1 MADIIKLEDLTLDD
15 VKSRIKSL
23 DPAFTENN
31 LSFTHTD
38 TIKSPNHSDATD
50 IFIETLI
57 INSAS
62 RYIYP
67 LFGRTIK
74 AILDKILS
82 YSSDRVVSSLTDA
95 CEELTNEIE
104 RLSKHTTFYGDNND
118 TEIYRQIIKVCESC
132 KRHLHSFMTNAE
144 DFDEVSYDYSTKT
157 EFDDDNVNIHVYL
170 SSADLSSS
178 RKTVSSL
185 KYIRDYVNNASSELA
200 NLERLLTDSDASQHL
215 LERSHNYANLSNVFI
230 SKFKVFLSELDAN
243 AQSIKSMPSF
253 YSKYLLTIQ
262 ATRQRLNKSH
272 NVSIVANKSNMYPGQ
287 LRDLF
292 KTYTDASLGLNTM
305 GNIKELRRRLDYC
318 NYVLNHELFVGRSS
332 SKLLEE
338 GKMSVSYA
346 LRYFNNCELEHCSPK
361 DYLESSLYNLD
372 DLLKEFEDS
381 NLRVYLKLTEFNT
394 RAQKALRL
402 AILGDY
408 YETLDK
414 LHHKKSGYRHP
425 DVNGNLTELFTAFEQ
440 GEITQDEIKAKIA
453 KYTKDI
459 DDFEVLLIQL
469 QHDFE
474 DCLAECA
481 KIIEGEK

>member
-1 MADIIKLEDLTLDD
+1 MVDIIKLEDLTLDD

-31 LSFTHTD
+31 LSFTRAD

-74 AILDKILS
+74 AILDQILS
-82 YSSDRVVSSLTDA
+82 YSSDHVVSSLTDA
-95 CEELTNEIE
+95 CEELTSEVE
-104 RLSKHTTFYGDNND
+104 RASKCATFDGDNDD
-118 TEIYRQIIKVCESC
+118 TEIYQQIVKTCESS
-132 KRHLHSFMTNAE
+132 KRRLRSFIINAE
-144 DFDEVSYDYSTKT
+144 RFDDTLYCYSTKT

-170 SSADLSSS
+170 SPVDLSSNHKAIS
-178 RKTVSSL
+178 PL
-185 KYIRDYVNNASSELA
+185 KYIRDYVDIASSELVSLA
-200 NLERLLTDSDASQHL
+200 QLITNSEASQRLLEHSS
-215 LERSHNYANLSNVFI
+215 NYANLSDTFI
-230 SKFKVFLSELDAN
+230 SKFKMFLSDLDAN
-243 AQSIKSMPSF
+243 MQSIKPAPSF

-262 ATRQRLNKSH
+262 TTRQRLNPLH
-272 NVSIVANKSNMYPGQ
+272 DVSIIANKSNMYPGQ

-292 KTYTDASLGLNTM
+292 KTYTDASIGLNTM

-338 GKMSVSYA
+338 GKMSVVYA
-346 LRYFNNCELEHCSPK
+346 LRYFNDCELEHCSPK
-361 DYLESSLYNLD
+361 SYLDSSLYNLD
-372 DLLKEFEDS
+372 DLLEEFEDS
-381 NLRVYLKLTEFNT
+381 NLQVYLKLTEFKT
-394 RAQKALRL
+394 HAQKVLRL
-402 AILGDY
+402 SILGDY

-459 DDFEVLLIQL
+459 DDLEVLLIQL
-469 QHDFE
+469 QRDFE
-474 DCLAECA
+474 DCLAECT
-481 KIIEGEK
+481 KIIEGEN

>member
-1 MADIIKLEDLTLDD
+1 MVDIIKLEDLTLDD
-15 VKSRIKSL
+15 VTSRIKSL

-31 LSFTHTD
+31 LFFTRTD
-38 TIKSPNHSDATD
+38 TVKSPNHSAATD
-50 IFIETLI
+50 IFIETLV

-67 LFGRTIK
+67 LFSRTIK
-74 AILDKILS
+74 TILDQILS
-82 YSSDRVVSSLTDA
+82 YSSDHVVSSLTDA
-95 CEELTNEIE
+95 CEELTNEVE
-104 RLSKHTTFYGDNND
+104 RASKCTTFDGDND
-118 TEIYRQIIKVCESC
+118 DAEVYWQIVNTCESS
-132 KRHLHSFMTNAE
+132 KRKA
-144 DFDEVSYDYSTKT
+144 VS
-157 EFDDDNVNIHVYL
+157 L
-170 SSADLSSS
+170 
-178 RKTVSSL
+178 L
-185 KYIRDYVNNASSELA
+185 KYIRDYINSASSELVS
-200 NLERLLTDSDASQHL
+200 LEQLITNSEASQRLLEHSSNYASLSDA
-215 LERSHNYANLSNVFI
+215 FI
-230 SKFKVFLSELDAN
+230 RKFKMFLSDLDEN
-243 AQSIKSMPSF
+243 VQSIKPAPSF

-262 ATRQRLNKSH
+262 TTRQRLNSSH
-272 NVSIVANKSNMYPGQ
+272 DVSIVTNKANMYPGQ

-318 NYVLNHELFVGRSS
+318 NYVLNHELFIGRSS

-372 DLLKEFEDS
+372 DLLEEFEDS
-381 NLRVYLKLTEFNT
+381 NLQVYLKLTEFKT
-394 RAQKALRL
+394 HAQKVLRM

-414 LHHKKSGYRHP
+414 LHHKKSGYRQP

-440 GEITQDEIKAKIA
+440 GEITQDELKAKIA

-469 QHDFE
+469 QRDFE

-481 KIIEGEK
+481 KIIEGE

>member
-1 MADIIKLEDLTLDD
+1 MVDIIKLEDLSLDE

-23 DPAFTENN
+23 DPTFTENN
-31 LSFTHTD
+31 LFFTRANTL
-38 TIKSPNHSDATD
+38 KSPNHSDATD
-50 IFIETLI
+50 VFIETLI

-67 LFGRTIK
+67 LFSRTIK
-74 AILDKILS
+74 TVLDQILS
-82 YSSDRVVSSLTDA
+82 YSSDHVVSSLTDA
-95 CEELTNEIE
+95 CEELTNEVE
-104 RLSKHTTFYGDNND
+104 RASKHATVDGDNSD
-118 TEIYRQIIKVCESC
+118 AEIYRQIVKTCESS
-132 KRHLHSFMTNAE
+132 KRRLHSFIINTE
-144 DFDEVSYDYSTKT
+144 RFDDTSYCYSTKT

-170 SSADLSSS
+170 SPVDLSSDH
-178 RKTVSSL
+178 KTVSSL
-185 KYIRDYVNNASSELA
+185 KCVRDYVNSASPELA
-200 NLERLLTDSDASQHL
+200 NLEQLITTSEASQRLLEHSS
-215 LERSHNYANLSNVFI
+215 NYANLSDAFMR
-230 SKFKVFLSELDAN
+230 KFKMFLSDLDEN
-243 AQSIKSMPSF
+243 VQSIKPAPSF

-262 ATRQRLNKSH
+262 TARQRLSASH
-272 NVSIVANKSNMYPGQ
+272 NVSIVANDSNMYPGQ

-292 KTYTDASLGLNTM
+292 TTYTDASIGLNTM

-338 GKMSVSYA
+338 GKMSVAHA
-346 LRYFNNCELEHCSPK
+346 LRYFNDCELEHCSPK
-361 DYLESSLYNLD
+361 SYLESSLYNLD
-372 DLLKEFEDS
+372 ELLEEFEDS
-381 NLRVYLKLTEFNT
+381 NLQVYLKLTEFKT
-394 RAQKALRL
+394 LAQKALRL

-414 LHHKKSGYRHP
+414 LCHKKSGYRHP

-481 KIIEGEK
+481 KIIEGDN

>member
-1 MADIIKLEDLTLDD
+1 MVDIIKLEDLTLDEI
-15 VKSRIKSL
+15 KSRIKSL

-31 LSFTHTD
+31 LSFTRAD

-74 AILDKILS
+74 AILDQILS
-82 YSSDRVVSSLTDA
+82 YSSDHVVSSLTDA
-95 CEELTNEIE
+95 CEELTSEVE
-104 RLSKHTTFYGDNND
+104 RASKCATFDGDNDD
-118 TEIYRQIIKVCESC
+118 TEVYRQIVTACESC
-132 KRHLHSFMTNAE
+132 KCRLRSFITNVE
-144 DFDEVSYDYSTKT
+144 NFDEASYHYSTKT

-170 SSADLSSS
+170 SPVDLSSNHKAIS
-178 RKTVSSL
+178 PL
-185 KYIRDYVNNASSELA
+185 KYIRDYVDTASSELA
-200 NLERLLTDSDASQHL
+200 NLERLLTDSEASQHL

-262 ATRQRLNKSH
+262 TTRQRLNPSH
-272 NVSIVANKSNMYPGQ
+272 NVSIIANKSNMYLGQ

-372 DLLKEFEDS
+372 DLLEEFEDS
-381 NLRVYLKLTEFNT
+381 NLQVYLKLTEFKT
-394 RAQKALRL
+394 HTQKVLRM
-402 AILGDY
+402 AMLGDY

-414 LHHKKSGYRHP
+414 LHHKKSGYRQP

-440 GEITQDEIKAKIA
+440 GEITQDEIKEKIA

-459 DDFEVLLIQL
+459 DDFEALLVQL
-469 QHDFE
+469 QREFE

-481 KIIEGEK
+481 KIIEGEN

>member
-1 MADIIKLEDLTLDD
+1 M
-15 VKSRIKSL
+15 
-23 DPAFTENN
+23 
-31 LSFTHTD
+31 
-38 TIKSPNHSDATD
+38 
-50 IFIETLI
+50 
-57 INSAS
+57 
-62 RYIYP
+62 
-67 LFGRTIK
+67 
-74 AILDKILS
+74 
-82 YSSDRVVSSLTDA
+82 
-95 CEELTNEIE
+95 
-104 RLSKHTTFYGDNND
+104 SKHTTFYGDNND

-132 KRHLHSFMTNAE
+132 KRHLHSFAINAE
-144 DFDEVSYDYSTKT
+144 SFDKTSYHYSTKT

-170 SSADLSSS
+170 SPVDLSSNH
-178 RKTVSSL
+178 KAVSPL
-185 KYIRDYVNNASSELA
+185 KYIREYVDTASSELV
-200 NLERLLTDSDASQHL
+200 NLEQLITNNEASQRL
-215 LERSHNYANLSNVFI
+215 LERSISYANLSDAFI
-230 SKFKVFLSELDAN
+230 SKFKRFLSDLNEN
-243 AQSIKSMPSF
+243 TQSIKPAPSF

-262 ATRQRLNKSH
+262 TTRQRLNPLH
-272 NVSIVANKSNMYPGQ
+272 NVSIITNKSNMYPGQ

-292 KTYTDASLGLNTM
+292 KTYTDASIGLNTM

-372 DLLKEFEDS
+372 DLLEVFEDS
-381 NLRVYLKLTEFNT
+381 NLQVYLKLTEFKT
-394 RAQKALRL
+394 HTQKVLRL

-414 LHHKKSGYRHP
+414 LHHKKSSYRQP

-459 DDFEVLLIQL
+459 DDLEVLLIQL
-469 QHDFE
+469 QQEFN

-481 KIIEGEK
+481 KIIEGE

>member
-31 LSFTHTD
+31 LSFTRTD

-305 GNIKELRRRLDYC
+305 G
-318 NYVLNHELFVGRSS
+318 
-332 SKLLEE
+332 
-338 GKMSVSYA
+338 
-346 LRYFNNCELEHCSPK
+346 
-361 DYLESSLYNLD
+361 
-372 DLLKEFEDS
+372 
-381 NLRVYLKLTEFNT
+381 
-394 RAQKALRL
+394 
-402 AILGDY
+402 
-408 YETLDK
+408 
-414 LHHKKSGYRHP
+414 
-425 DVNGNLTELFTAFEQ
+425 
-440 GEITQDEIKAKIA
+440 
-453 KYTKDI
+453 
-459 DDFEVLLIQL
+459 
-469 QHDFE
+469 
-474 DCLAECA
+474 
-481 KIIEGEK
+481 

>member
-1 MADIIKLEDLTLDD
+1 MVDIIKLEDLTLDE

-23 DPAFTENN
+23 DSAFTENN
-31 LSFTHTD
+31 LSFTRAN
-38 TIKSPNHSDATD
+38 TIKSPNHSEATD
-50 IFIETLI
+50 LLIETLV

-67 LFGRTIK
+67 LFSRTIK
-74 AILDKILS
+74 TTLDQILS
-82 YSSDRVVSSLTDA
+82 YSRDHAVSSLTDA
-95 CEELTNEIE
+95 CEELTNEVE
-104 RLSKHTTFYGDNND
+104 RTSKQTTFDGVNSD
-118 TEIYRQIIKVCESC
+118 TEIYRQIVKACESC
-132 KRHLHSFMTNAE
+132 KCHLHSFMTNTA

-157 EFDDDNVNIHVYL
+157 EFDDDNVSIHVYL
-170 SSADLSSS
+170 SPIDLSSDH
-178 RKTVSSL
+178 KTVSSL
-185 KYIRDYVNNASSELA
+185 KYIRDYINSASSELVS
-200 NLERLLTDSDASQHL
+200 LEQLITNSEASQRLLEHSSNYASMSDA
-215 LERSHNYANLSNVFI
+215 FI
-230 SKFKVFLSELDAN
+230 RKFKMFLSDLDEN
-243 AQSIKSMPSF
+243 AQSIKPAPSF

-262 ATRQRLNKSH
+262 TARQRLNVAH
-272 NVSIVANKSNMYPGQ
+272 NASIVASKSNMYPGQ

-292 KTYTDASLGLNTM
+292 KTYTDASLGMNTM

-318 NYVLNHELFVGRSS
+318 NYVLNHDLFVGRNS

-381 NLRVYLKLTEFNT
+381 NLQVYLKLTEFKT
-394 RAQKALRL
+394 LAQKVLRM

-414 LHHKKSGYRHP
+414 LHHKKSGYRQP

-459 DDFEVLLIQL
+459 DDLEVLLIQL

-481 KIIEGEK
+481 KIIDGE

>member
-1 MADIIKLEDLTLDD
+1 M
-15 VKSRIKSL
+15 
-23 DPAFTENN
+23 
-31 LSFTHTD
+31 
-38 TIKSPNHSDATD
+38 
-50 IFIETLI
+50 FIETLI

-67 LFGRTIK
+67 LFSRTIK
-74 AILDKILS
+74 TVLDQILS
-82 YSSDRVVSSLTDA
+82 YSSDHVVSSLTDT
-95 CEELTNEIE
+95 CEELTNEVE
-104 RLSKHTTFYGDNND
+104 RTSKCATFDGDNHD
-118 TEIYRQIIKVCESC
+118 TEIYRQIVKVRESC
-132 KRHLHSFMTNAE
+132 KCRLHSFITNTE
-144 DFDEVSYDYSTKT
+144 NFDETSYDYSTKV
-157 EFDDDNVNIHVYL
+157 EFDDDNVNIHVCL
-170 SSADLSSS
+170 SPIDLSSD

-185 KYIRDYVNNASSELA
+185 KYIRDYVDTASSELV
-200 NLERLLTDSDASQHL
+200 NLEQLITNNEASQRLLEHSI
-215 LERSHNYANLSNVFI
+215 NYANLSDAFI
-230 SKFKVFLSELDAN
+230 SKFKMFLSDLNEN
-243 AQSIKSMPSF
+243 TQSIKPAPSF

-262 ATRQRLNKSH
+262 TTRQRLNAPH
-272 NVSIVANKSNMYPGQ
+272 NVSIVTNKANMYPGQ

-292 KTYTDASLGLNTM
+292 TTYTDASIGLNTM

-338 GKMSVSYA
+338 GEMSVAYT
-346 LRYFNNCELEHCSPK
+346 LRYFNDCELEHCSPK
-361 DYLESSLYNLD
+361 SYLDSSLYSLD
-372 DLLKEFEDS
+372 DLLEAFEDS
-381 NLRVYLKLTEFNT
+381 NLQVYLKLTEFKT
-394 RAQKALRL
+394 LAQKALRL

-459 DDFEVLLIQL
+459 DDLEVLLIQL

-481 KIIEGEK
+481 KIIEGEN

>member
-1 MADIIKLEDLTLDD
+1 MRRISSNELVNTL
-15 VKSRIKSL
+15 V
-23 DPAFTENN
+23 
-31 LSFTHTD
+31 H
-38 TIKSPNHSDATD
+38 
-50 IFIETLI
+50 
-57 INSAS
+57 
-62 RYIYP
+62 
-67 LFGRTIK
+67 
-74 AILDKILS
+74 
-82 YSSDRVVSSLTDA
+82 
-95 CEELTNEIE
+95 
-104 RLSKHTTFYGDNND
+104 D
-118 TEIYRQIIKVCESC
+118 TEIYQQIVKTCESS
-132 KRHLHSFMTNAE
+132 KRRLRSFIINAE
-144 DFDEVSYDYSTKT
+144 RFDDTTYCYSTKP

-170 SSADLSSS
+170 SSADLSSN

-200 NLERLLTDSDASQHL
+200 NLERLLTDSEASQHL
-215 LERSHNYANLSNVFI
+215 LERSHNYANLSNAFI

-318 NYVLNHELFVGRSS
+318 NYVLNHELFVGRGS

-338 GKMSVSYA
+338 GKMSVAHA
-346 LRYFNNCELEHCSPK
+346 LRYFNDCELEHCSPK
-361 DYLESSLYNLD
+361 SYLESSLYNLD
-372 DLLKEFEDS
+372 DLLEEFENN
-381 NLRVYLKLTEFNT
+381 NLQVYLKLTEFKT
-394 RAQKALRL
+394 HAQKVLRV

-459 DDFEVLLIQL
+459 DDLEVLLIQL
-469 QHDFE
+469 QHEFN
-474 DCLAECA
+474 DCLAECV
-481 KIIEGEK
+481 KIIEGE

>member
-1 MADIIKLEDLTLDD
+1 MVDIIKLEDLSLDE

-23 DPAFTENN
+23 DPTFTENN
-31 LSFTHTD
+31 LFFTRANTL
-38 TIKSPNHSDATD
+38 KSPNHSDATD
-50 IFIETLI
+50 VFIETLI

-67 LFGRTIK
+67 LFSRTIK
-74 AILDKILS
+74 TVLDQILS
-82 YSSDRVVSSLTDA
+82 YSSDHVVSSLTDA
-95 CEELTNEIE
+95 CEELTNEVE
-104 RLSKHTTFYGDNND
+104 RAFKCATFDGGNND
-118 TEIYRQIIKVCESC
+118 AEIYRQIVKACESC
-132 KRHLHSFMTNAE
+132 KRHLHSFAINAE
-144 DFDEVSYDYSTKT
+144 SFDKTSYHYSTKP

-170 SSADLSSS
+170 SSADLSSNH
-178 RKTVSSL
+178 KTVSSL

-200 NLERLLTDSDASQHL
+200 NLERLLTDSEASQHL
-215 LERSHNYANLSNVFI
+215 LERSRNYANLSNVFI
-230 SKFKVFLSELDAN
+230 SKFKVFLSDLDEN
-243 AQSIKSMPSF
+243 VQSIKPAPSF

-262 ATRQRLNKSH
+262 TTRQRLNPLH
-272 NVSIVANKSNMYPGQ
+272 NVSIIANKSNMYLGQ

-292 KTYTDASLGLNTM
+292 KTYTDASIGLNTM

-338 GKMSVSYA
+338 GKMSVAYA
-346 LRYFNNCELEHCSPK
+346 LRYFNDCELEHCSPK
-361 DYLESSLYNLD
+361 SYLESSLYNLD
-372 DLLKEFEDS
+372 ELLEEFEDS
-381 NLRVYLKLTEFNT
+381 NLQVYLKLTEFKT
-394 RAQKALRL
+394 LAQKVLRL

-414 LHHKKSGYRHP
+414 LYHKKSGYRHP

-459 DDFEVLLIQL
+459 DDLEVLLIQL

-481 KIIEGEK
+481 KIIEGEN

>member
-1 MADIIKLEDLTLDD
+1 MTEIIKLEDLTLDE

-23 DPAFTENN
+23 DSVFAENN
-31 LSFTHTD
+31 LSFTRANA
-38 TIKSPNHSDATD
+38 IKSPNHSEATD
-50 IFIETLI
+50 LLIETLV

-67 LFGRTIK
+67 LFSRTIK
-74 AILDKILS
+74 TILDQILI
-82 YSSDRVVSSLTDA
+82 YSSNRVLSSLTDA
-95 CEELTNEIE
+95 CEELTNEVE
-104 RLSKHTTFYGDNND
+104 RMSKHTNVYGDNND
-118 TEIYRQIIKVCESC
+118 TEIYRQIINSCESC
-132 KRHLHSFMTNAE
+132 KHHLHSFMTHE
-144 DFDEVSYDYSTKT
+144 ERLDEMSYYYSTKP
-157 EFDDDNVNIHVYL
+157 EFDGDNVNIHVYL
-170 SSADLSSS
+170 SSTNLSSNH
-178 RKTVSSL
+178 KTVSSL
-185 KYIRDYVNNASSELA
+185 KYIRDYVDSASSELA
-200 NLERLLTDSDASQHL
+200 KLEQLLTNSEASQRLLEHSSNYDTLSDT
-215 LERSHNYANLSNVFI
+215 FI
-230 SKFKVFLSELDAN
+230 SKFKMFLSELDTN
-243 AQSIKSMPSF
+243 MQSIKPMPSF

-262 ATRQRLNKSH
+262 TARQRLNVAH
-272 NVSIVANKSNMYPGQ
+272 NVSIVTSKSNMYPGQ

-292 KTYTDASLGLNTM
+292 KTYTDASLGMNTM

-318 NYVLNHELFVGRSS
+318 NYVLNHDLFVGRSS

-346 LRYFNNCELEHCSPK
+346 LRYFNDCELEHYSPK

-372 DLLKEFEDS
+372 DLLEEFEDS
-381 NLRVYLKLTEFNT
+381 NLQVYLKLAEFKT
-394 RAQKALRL
+394 HAQKVLRM

-414 LHHKKSGYRHP
+414 LHHKKSGYRQP

>member
-1 MADIIKLEDLTLDD
+1 MVDIIKLEDLTLDE

-31 LSFTHTD
+31 LSFTRAN
-38 TIKSPNHSDATD
+38 TIKSPNHSDTTD
-50 IFIETLI
+50 LFIETLI

-67 LFGRTIK
+67 LFSRTIK
-74 AILDKILS
+74 TTLDQILS
-82 YSSDRVVSSLTDA
+82 YSSDHVVSSLTDA
-95 CEELTNEIE
+95 CEELTSEVE
-104 RLSKHTTFYGDNND
+104 RASKCATFDGDNDD
-118 TEIYRQIIKVCESC
+118 TDVYRQIVTACESC
-132 KRHLHSFMTNAE
+132 KCRLRSFITNVE
-144 DFDEVSYDYSTKT
+144 NFDEASYRYSTKT

-170 SSADLSSS
+170 SPVDLSSNHTTIS
-178 RKTVSSL
+178 PL
-185 KYIRDYVNNASSELA
+185 KYIRDYVDIASSELVS
-200 NLERLLTDSDASQHL
+200 LEQLITNSEASQRLLEHSS
-215 LERSHNYANLSNVFI
+215 NYANLSDTFI
-230 SKFKVFLSELDAN
+230 SKFKMFLSDLDAN
-243 AQSIKSMPSF
+243 IQSIKPAPPF

-262 ATRQRLNKSH
+262 ATRQRLNPVH
-272 NVSIVANKSNMYPGQ
+272 NVSIITNKSNMYPGQ

-292 KTYTDASLGLNTM
+292 KTYTDASIGLNTM

-361 DYLESSLYNLD
+361 SYLDSSLYNLD
-372 DLLKEFEDS
+372 DLLEEFENS
-381 NLRVYLKLTEFNT
+381 NLQVYLKLTEFKT
-394 RAQKALRL
+394 LTQKALRL

-414 LHHKKSGYRHP
+414 LHHKKSGYRQP

-459 DDFEVLLIQL
+459 DDLEALLVQL
-469 QHDFE
+469 QREFE

-481 KIIEGEK
+481 KIIEGEN

>member
-1 MADIIKLEDLTLDD
+1 MVDIIKLEDLTLDE

-31 LSFTHTD
+31 LSFTRTD
-38 TIKSPNHSDATD
+38 TIKSPNHSEATD
-50 IFIETLI
+50 IFIETL

-67 LFGRTIK
+67 LFSRTIK
-74 AILDKILS
+74 TVLDQSLS
-82 YSSDRVVSSLTDA
+82 YSSDHVVSSLTDT
-95 CEELTNEIE
+95 CEELTNEVE
-104 RLSKHTTFYGDNND
+104 RTSKCATFDGDSYD
-118 TEIYRQIIKVCESC
+118 TEIYRQIVKVCESS
-132 KRHLHSFMTNAE
+132 KLRLHSFIINAE
-144 DFDEVSYDYSTKT
+144 RFDDTPYCYSTKT
-157 EFDDDNVNIHVYL
+157 EFDGDNVNIHVYL
-170 SSADLSSS
+170 SPIDLSSDYEV
-178 RKTVSSL
+178 VSSL
-185 KYIRDYVNNASSELA
+185 KYIRDYVDITSSELVS
-200 NLERLLTDSDASQHL
+200 LEQLITNSEASQRLLEHSS
-215 LERSHNYANLSNVFI
+215 NYANLSDTFI
-230 SKFKVFLSELDAN
+230 SKFKMFLSDLDASM
-243 AQSIKSMPSF
+243 QSIKPVPSF

-262 ATRQRLNKSH
+262 TTRQRLNSVH
-272 NVSIVANKSNMYPGQ
+272 NVSIIANKSNMYPGQ

-318 NYVLNHELFVGRSS
+318 NYVLNHELFIGRSS

-372 DLLKEFEDS
+372 DLLEEFEDS
-381 NLRVYLKLTEFNT
+381 NLQVYLKLTEFKT
-394 RAQKALRL
+394 HAQKVLRM

-414 LHHKKSGYRHP
+414 LHHKKSGYRQP

-469 QHDFE
+469 QRDFE

-481 KIIEGEK
+481 KIIEGE

>member
-1 MADIIKLEDLTLDD
+1 M
-15 VKSRIKSL
+15 
-23 DPAFTENN
+23 
-31 LSFTHTD
+31 
-38 TIKSPNHSDATD
+38 
-50 IFIETLI
+50 
-57 INSAS
+57 
-62 RYIYP
+62 
-67 LFGRTIK
+67 
-74 AILDKILS
+74 
-82 YSSDRVVSSLTDA
+82 
-95 CEELTNEIE
+95 
-104 RLSKHTTFYGDNND
+104 
-118 TEIYRQIIKVCESC
+118 CESC
-132 KRHLHSFMTNAE
+132 KRHLHAFAISAESFDKT
-144 DFDEVSYDYSTKT
+144 SYHYSTKP

-170 SSADLSSS
+170 SSVDLSSNHKAIS
-178 RKTVSSL
+178 PL
-185 KYIRDYVNNASSELA
+185 KYIKDYVNNTSSELA
-200 NLERLLTDSDASQHL
+200 NLERLLTDSEASQHL
-215 LERSHNYANLSNVFI
+215 LEHSSNYANLSDTFI
-230 SKFKVFLSELDAN
+230 SKFKMFLSDLDAN
-243 AQSIKSMPSF
+243 MQSIKPAPSF

-262 ATRQRLNKSH
+262 TTRQRLNTAH
-272 NVSIVANKSNMYPGQ
+272 NVSIFTNKANMYPGQ

-292 KTYTDASLGLNTM
+292 KTYTDASIGLNTM

-381 NLRVYLKLTEFNT
+381 NLQVYLKLTEFKT
-394 RAQKALRL
+394 HAQKVLRM

-459 DDFEVLLIQL
+459 DDLEVLLVQL
-469 QHDFE
+469 QREFE

-481 KIIEGEK
+481 KIMEGKN

>member
-1 MADIIKLEDLTLDD
+1 M
-15 VKSRIKSL
+15 
-23 DPAFTENN
+23 
-31 LSFTHTD
+31 
-38 TIKSPNHSDATD
+38 
-50 IFIETLI
+50 
-57 INSAS
+57 
-62 RYIYP
+62 
-67 LFGRTIK
+67 
-74 AILDKILS
+74 
-82 YSSDRVVSSLTDA
+82 SSLTDA
-95 CEELTNEIE
+95 CEELTNEVE
-104 RLSKHTTFYGDNND
+104 RASKCATFDGANND
-118 TEIYRQIIKVCESC
+118 TEVYRQIVNTCESC
-132 KRHLHSFMTNAE
+132 KCRLRSFIINAE
-144 DFDEVSYDYSTKT
+144 RFDDTPYCYSAKT
-157 EFDDDNVNIHVYL
+157 EFDDGNVNIHVYL
-170 SSADLSSS
+170 SPIDLSSDYEV
-178 RKTVSSL
+178 VSSL
-185 KYIRDYVNNASSELA
+185 KYIRDYVDIASSELVSLAQLIA
-200 NLERLLTDSDASQHL
+200 NSEASQRLLEHSS
-215 LERSHNYANLSNVFI
+215 NYANLSDTFI
-230 SKFKVFLSELDAN
+230 SKFKMFLSDLNEN
-243 AQSIKSMPSF
+243 MQSIKPAPSF

-262 ATRQRLNKSH
+262 TTRQRLNPVH

-292 KTYTDASLGLNTM
+292 KTYTDASIGLNTM

-381 NLRVYLKLTEFNT
+381 NLQVYLKLTEFKT
-394 RAQKALRL
+394 HAQKVLRM

-459 DDFEVLLIQL
+459 DDLEVLLVQL
-469 QHDFE
+469 QHEFN

-481 KIIEGEK
+481 KIIEGE

>member
-1 MADIIKLEDLTLDD
+1 M
-15 VKSRIKSL
+15 
-23 DPAFTENN
+23 
-31 LSFTHTD
+31 
-38 TIKSPNHSDATD
+38 
-50 IFIETLI
+50 
-57 INSAS
+57 
-62 RYIYP
+62 
-67 LFGRTIK
+67 
-74 AILDKILS
+74 
-82 YSSDRVVSSLTDA
+82 SSLTDA
-95 CEELTNEIE
+95 CEELTNEVE
-104 RLSKHTTFYGDNND
+104 RASKCTTFDGDND
-118 TEIYRQIIKVCESC
+118 DAEVYRQIVNTCESS
-132 KRHLHSFMTNAE
+132 KRHLRSFIINAE
-144 DFDEVSYDYSTKT
+144 RFDDTSYCYSTKT

-170 SSADLSSS
+170 SRVDLSSN
-178 RKTVSSL
+178 RKAVSLL
-185 KYIRDYVNNASSELA
+185 KYIRDYINSASSELVS
-200 NLERLLTDSDASQHL
+200 LEQLITNSEASQRLLEHSSNYASLSDA
-215 LERSHNYANLSNVFI
+215 FI
-230 SKFKVFLSELDAN
+230 RKFKMFLSDLDEN
-243 AQSIKSMPSF
+243 VQSIKPAPSF

-262 ATRQRLNKSH
+262 TTRQRLNSSH
-272 NVSIVANKSNMYPGQ
+272 DVSIVTNKANMHPGQ

-318 NYVLNHELFVGRSS
+318 NYVLNHELFIGRSS

-372 DLLKEFEDS
+372 DLLEEFEDS
-381 NLRVYLKLTEFNT
+381 NLQVYLKLTEFKT
-394 RAQKALRL
+394 HAQKVLRM

-414 LHHKKSGYRHP
+414 LHHKKSGYRQP

-440 GEITQDEIKAKIA
+440 GEITQDELKAKIA

-469 QHDFE
+469 QRDFE

-481 KIIEGEK
+481 KIIEGE

>member
-1 MADIIKLEDLTLDD
+1 MTEIIKLEDLTLDE

-23 DPAFTENN
+23 DPVFTENN
-31 LSFTHTD
+31 LSFTRAD
-38 TIKSPNHSDATD
+38 TIKSPNHSEATD

-67 LFGRTIK
+67 LFSRTIK
-74 AILDKILS
+74 TVLDQSLS
-82 YSSDRVVSSLTDA
+82 YSSDHVVSSLTDT
-95 CEELTNEIE
+95 CEELTNEVE
-104 RLSKHTTFYGDNND
+104 RTSKCATFDGGSYD
-118 TEIYRQIIKVCESC
+118 TEIYRQIVKACESC
-132 KRHLHSFMTNAE
+132 KRRLHSFITSTE
-144 DFDEVSYDYSTKT
+144 DFDEVSYDYSTKP

-170 SSADLSSS
+170 SSTNLSSNH
-178 RKTVSSL
+178 KTVSSL
-185 KYIRDYVNNASSELA
+185 KYIRDYVDSASSELA
-200 NLERLLTDSDASQHL
+200 KLEQLLTHSEASQRLLEHSSNYDTLSDT
-215 LERSHNYANLSNVFI
+215 FI
-230 SKFKVFLSELDAN
+230 SKFKMFLSELDTN
-243 AQSIKSMPSF
+243 MQSIKPMPSF
-253 YSKYLLTIQ
+253 YSKHLLTIQ
-262 ATRQRLNKSH
+262 TARQRLNVAH
-272 NVSIVANKSNMYPGQ
+272 NVSIVASKSNMYPGQ

-292 KTYTDASLGLNTM
+292 KTYTDASIGLNTM
-305 GNIKELRRRLDYC
+305 GNTKELRRRLDYC

-381 NLRVYLKLTEFNT
+381 NLQVYLKLTEFKT
-394 RAQKALRL
+394 LAQKVLRM

-414 LHHKKSGYRHP
+414 LHHKKSGYRQP

-469 QHDFE
+469 QHEFE
-474 DCLAECA
+474 ECLDECA
-481 KIIEGEK
+481 KIIEGE

>member
-1 MADIIKLEDLTLDD
+1 MVDIIKLEDLTLDE

-31 LSFTHTD
+31 LSFTRAN

-50 IFIETLI
+50 LFIETLI

-67 LFGRTIK
+67 LFSRTIK
-74 AILDKILS
+74 TTLDQILS
-82 YSSDRVVSSLTDA
+82 HSRDHAVSSLTDA
-95 CEELTNEIE
+95 CEEFTNEIE

-132 KRHLHSFMTNAE
+132 KRHLHSFAINAE
-144 DFDEVSYDYSTKT
+144 SFDKTSYHYSTKP
-157 EFDDDNVNIHVYL
+157 EFDDDVNIHVHL
-170 SSADLSSS
+170 SSADLSSN

-200 NLERLLTDSDASQHL
+200 NLERLLTDSEASQHL

-243 AQSIKSMPSF
+243 TQSIKSMPSF

-262 ATRQRLNKSH
+262 TTRQRLNPSH
-272 NVSIVANKSNMYPGQ
+272 NVSIIANKSNMYPGQ

-338 GKMSVSYA
+338 GKMSVAYA
-346 LRYFNNCELEHCSPK
+346 LRYFNDCELEHCSPK
-361 DYLESSLYNLD
+361 SYLDSSLYNLD
-372 DLLKEFEDS
+372 DLLEEFEDR
-381 NLRVYLKLTEFNT
+381 NLQVYLKLTEFKT
-394 RAQKALRL
+394 HAQKVLRM

-414 LHHKKSGYRHP
+414 LHHKKSGYRQP

-440 GEITQDEIKAKIA
+440 GEITQDEIKSKIT

-459 DDFEVLLIQL
+459 DDLEALLVQL
-469 QHDFE
+469 QREFE

-481 KIIEGEK
+481 KIIEGEN

>member
-1 MADIIKLEDLTLDD
+1 MVDIIKLEDLTLDD

-23 DPAFTENN
+23 DLAFTENN
-31 LSFTHTD
+31 LFFTRAN

-50 IFIETLI
+50 LFIETLI

-67 LFGRTIK
+67 LFSRTIDM
-74 AILDKILS
+74 ILDQILS
-82 YSSDRVVSSLTDA
+82 YSRDHTVSSLTDT
-95 CEELTNEIE
+95 CEELTSEIE
-104 RLSKHTTFYGDNND
+104 RMSKHVTFDSDNND
-118 TEIYRQIIKVCESC
+118 TEIYQQIIKACESC
-132 KRHLHSFMTNAE
+132 KRHLHSFATNTE
-144 DFDEVSYDYSTKT
+144 SFDKTSYHYSTKP

-170 SSADLSSS
+170 SSADLSSN

-185 KYIRDYVNNASSELA
+185 KYIRDYINNTSSELA
-200 NLERLLTDSDASQHL
+200 NLERLLTDSEASQRL
-215 LERSHNYANLSNVFI
+215 LEHSHTYANLSNAFI
-230 SKFKVFLSELDAN
+230 SKFKAFLSELDTSV
-243 AQSIKSMPSF
+243 QSIKPAPSF

-262 ATRQRLNKSH
+262 ATRQRFSTSH
-272 NVSIVANKSNMYPGQ
+272 NVSIITNKSNMYPNQ

-292 KTYTDASLGLNTM
+292 KTYIDASIGLNTM

-346 LRYFNNCELEHCSPK
+346 LRYFNDCELEHCSPK

-372 DLLKEFEDS
+372 DLLEEFEDS
-381 NLRVYLKLTEFNT
+381 NLQVYLKLTEFKT
-394 RAQKALRL
+394 HAQKVLRM

-414 LHHKKSGYRHP
+414 LHHKKSGYRQP

-481 KIIEGEK
+481 KIIEGE